1 MLRDVNKGF
10 KGSGVAGRE
19 RPTLNIEHPTLKR
32 VLTGRLMLKHKLN
45 AAGDRS
51 SKFDVERSMF
61 NVK

>member
-1 MLRDVNKGF
+1 VTDFALF
-10 KGSGVAGRE
+10 TASS
-19 RPTLNIEHPTLKR
+19 TLNSEHPTLKM